1 MHNNTIILLASKG
14 TGVGKSFLA
23 WALKAHF
30 GTQASVLSFAS
41 NIRKDI
47 SVILNNKG
55 IDGVYFSVE
64 KYNQIKNK
72 PTNMGIG
79 YDIILR
85 NLICDH
91 SDLIQKHFGETIWAE
106 LLSSQLTTPITI
118 IDDWRREIESNYL
131 ITHSNSRVIKVY
143 LEKEDINNNS
153 DNSYEK
159 QINPSN
165 CDFHFILKKDRSNFD
180 NIKNEIIT
188 SINK

>member
-91 SDLIQKHFGETIWAE
+91 SDLIQNI
-106 LLSSQLTTPITI
+106 
-118 IDDWRREIESNYL
+118 
-131 ITHSNSRVIKVY
+131 
-143 LEKEDINNNS
+143 LEKLFGQSFCLVNLQPLSLSLMIGEGKLSLTI
-153 DNSYEK
+153 
-159 QINPSN
+159 
-165 CDFHFILKKDRSNFD
+165 
-180 NIKNEIIT
+180 
-188 SINK
+188 